1 MKKALIEI
9 LLSAAPTPV
18 AVATVQD
25 SSPYVVGHWNLN
37 DSFQDF
43 TPGSP
48 ITNDNTDF
56 AFLNP
61 TDLTLTLEHAFFAAP
76 DGMV

>member
-1 MKKALIEI
+1 LE
-9 LLSAAPTPV
+9 SQRFV
-18 AVATVQD
+18 
-25 SSPYVVGHWNLN
+25 S
-37 DSFQDF
+37 DF

-56 AFLNP
+56 MFLNP